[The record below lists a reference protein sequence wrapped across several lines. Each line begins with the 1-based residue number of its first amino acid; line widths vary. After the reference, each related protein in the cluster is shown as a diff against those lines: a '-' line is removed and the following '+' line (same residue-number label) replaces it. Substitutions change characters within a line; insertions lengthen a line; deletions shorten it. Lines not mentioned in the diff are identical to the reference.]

1 MKSACSSNVFKHG
14 AVYGSQIGAEKAK
27 LKLRELKE
35 LTESHHA
42 KSSVCRKRR
51 LQEIR
56 LPDPVH

>member
-14 AVYGSQIGAEKAK
+14 AMYGSQIGAEKAK

-42 KSSVCRKRR
+42 KVLCLWKAEAARDKAA
-51 LQEIR
+51 
-56 LPDPVH
+56 